1 MDTDTPTETQTPGK
15 NGSGGGGGGR
25 GAASEGGD
33 DRVKGIPYAYF
44 SEPSSLS
51 TFVRDQE
58 IQCDQGT
65 LTKAHILDDI
75 SEFQSRSFVIK
86 YR

>member
-1 MDTDTPTETQTPGK
+1 MDTDTPTETQ
-15 NGSGGGGGGR
+15 GSGKSSSGGGGR
-25 GAASEGGD
+25 GAAADGSD

-58 IQCDQGT
+58 IQCDQST